1 MQYGLLFQLANKNGT
16 HIYENM
22 SSAIIADLVKKKD
35 KIKNGIL
42 EKNEEQHKKGKLTAR
57 ERIEVLLDKGSF
69 QEFGIFIKHRSAN
82 FGLDKKDLPCDG
94 VITGC
99 GTIFGR
105 PVYVYSQDF
114 SVAGGSLGEMQAQ
127 KITALQ
133 KRALETKCPII
144 GINDSGG
151 ARIQEGVDALAGYG
165 NIFQNNI
172 DASGVIPQISLIMG
186 PCAGGAAYSPALT
199 DFTIMSR
206 GTSYMFITGPNV
218 VKKSTGEDVSFEEL
232 GGAGT
237 HAQISG
243 VADLA
248 FDNDMDTLEQ
258 TRNLFSFLPLSNVD
272 NSQNIDLSD
281 DYTRECP
288 VLDSIV
294 PDDPM
299 MPYDIKG
306 VISNVVD
313 NGEFFEIQPDFAKN
327 IVIGFARVAGRTIGI
342 VANQPMEMAGCI
354 DIKASRKAARF
365 VRFCDAFNIPIVSF
379 VDVPGFLPGK
389 DQEHD
394 AIIRHGAKLLYAYG
408 EATVPKVTV
417 VLRKSYGGA
426 YIVMG
431 SKHLSNDLNYA
442 WPNAEIA
449 VLGAQQAG
457 EILFK
462 KYCATDDE
470 YQVKLKEYS
479 EKFLNPYYA
488 ASRGYIDDV
497 IKPSKTREIIHRSL
511 EMLLN
516 KKQHSPWKKHD
527 NLPM

>member
-1 MQYGLLFQLANKNGT
+1 MPNA
-16 HIYENM
+16 
-22 SSAIIADLVKKKD
+22 SIIELSKKKD
-35 KIKNGIL
+35 EIRNGNKAGA
-42 EKNEEQHKKGKLTAR
+42 ENQHKKNKLTAR
-57 ERIEVLLDKGSF
+57 ERINILLDSGSF
-69 QEFGIFIKHRSAN
+69 QEFGMFVKHRSTN

-127 KITALQ
+127 KITSLQ
-133 KRALETKCPII
+133 KKALESKCPII
-144 GINDSGG
+144 GINDSGV
-151 ARIQEGVDALAGYG
+151 ARIQEGIDALAGYG
-165 NIFQNNI
+165 SIFQNNI
-172 DASGVIPQISLIMG
+172 DASGVIPQISVIMG

-199 DFTIMSR
+199 DFTFMSR

-218 VKKSTGEDVSFEEL
+218 IKATTGEDITFEDL

-237 HAQISG
+237 HTQISG

-248 FDNDMDTLEQ
+248 FDNDIETLNQ
-258 TRNLFSFLPLSNVD
+258 VRNLFTYLPLSNTD
-272 NSQNIDLSD
+272 NSQNINLSD
-281 DYTRECP
+281 DCTRRSLI
-288 VLDSIV
+288 LDSII
-294 PDDPM
+294 PDNPM
-299 MPYDIKG
+299 LPYDIKE
-306 VISNVVD
+306 VICNIVD

-327 IVIGFARVAGRTIGI
+327 IVVCFARIVGRTVGI

-365 VRFCDAFNIPIVSF
+365 VRFCDAFNIPIISL

-389 DQEHD
+389 DQEHN

-408 EATVPKVTV
+408 EATVPKIAI

-431 SKHLSNDLNYA
+431 SKHLNNDLNYA

-449 VLGAQQAG
+449 VLGAKQAG

-462 KYCATDDE
+462 KHCQTDEE
-470 YQVKLKEYS
+470 YQQKLKEYTD
-479 EKFLNPYYA
+479 KFLNPYYA

-516 KKQHSPWKKHD
+516 KKHQKPWKKHD

>member
-1 MQYGLLFQLANKNGT
+1 MPNKS
-16 HIYENM
+16 IFEL
-22 SSAIIADLVKKKD
+22 SEKKD
-35 KIKNGIL
+35 KIKNGCPDGIDA
-42 EKNEEQHKKGKLTAR
+42 QHKKGKLTAR
-57 ERIEVLLDKGSF
+57 ERIDILLDKGSF
-69 QEFGIFIKHRSAN
+69 QEFGIFVKHRSTN

-94 VITGC
+94 VITGY

-133 KRALETKCPII
+133 KRAMETKCPII

-151 ARIQEGVDALAGYG
+151 ARIQEGIDALAGYG

-218 VKKSTGEDVSFEEL
+218 VKATTGEDISFEEL
-232 GGAGT
+232 GGADT
-237 HAQISG
+237 HTQISG

-248 FDNDMDTLEQ
+248 FDNDMDTIEQ
-258 TRNLFSFLPLSNVD
+258 TRILFSYLPLSNID

-281 DYTRECP
+281 DCTRECMI
-288 VLDSIV
+288 LDSII
-294 PDDPM
+294 PEDPTV
-299 MPYDIKG
+299 PYDMKEI
-306 VISNVVD
+306 INNVVD
-313 NGEFFEIQPDFAKN
+313 NGDFFEIQKDFAKN
-327 IVIGFARVAGRTIGI
+327 IIIGFARIIGRTIGI

-365 VRFCDAFNIPIVSF
+365 VRFCDAFNIPIVSL
-379 VDVPGFLPGK
+379 VDVPGFLPGAE
-389 DQEHD
+389 QEHG

-408 EATVPKVTV
+408 EATVPKVSI

-431 SKHLSNDLNYA
+431 SKHLNNDLNYA

-449 VLGAQQAG
+449 VLGAKQAG

-462 KYCATDDE
+462 KKCTSEEE
-470 YQVKLKEYS
+470 YNQKLKEYS
-479 EKFLNPYYA
+479 DKFLNPYYA

-497 IKPSKTREIIHRSL
+497 IKPSKTREVIHRSIEL
-511 EMLLN
+511 LLN
-516 KKQHSPWKKHD
+516 KKQQKLWKKHD

>member
-1 MQYGLLFQLANKNGT
+1 MSNASIIELAKKRDNIQNGD
-16 HIYENM
+16 ISRIE
-22 SSAIIADLVKKKD
+22 A
-35 KIKNGIL
+35 
-42 EKNEEQHKKGKLTAR
+42 QHKKCKLTAR
-57 ERIEVLLDKGSF
+57 ERINVLLDKGSF
-69 QEFGIFIKHRSAN
+69 QEFGMFVKHRSTN

-94 VITGC
+94 VVTGY

-114 SVAGGSLGEMQAQ
+114 SVAGGSLGEMQAKKIAEIQ
-127 KITALQ
+127 K
-133 KRALETKCPII
+133 KALESRCPII

-151 ARIQEGVDALAGYG
+151 ARIQEGIDALAGYG

-199 DFTIMSR
+199 DFTIMSKD
-206 GTSYMFITGPNV
+206 TSYMFITGPNV
-218 VKKSTGEDVSFEEL
+218 IKATTGEEITFEGL
-232 GGAGT
+232 GGAST
-237 HAQISG
+237 HTHISG

-248 FDNDMDTLEQ
+248 FDNDIETLMQ
-258 TRNLFSFLPLSNVD
+258 TRKLFSFLPLSNID
-272 NSQNIDLSD
+272 KSQNINLTD
-281 DYTRECP
+281 DCERECP
-288 VLDSIV
+288 ILDSIV
-294 PDDPM
+294 PENSM
-299 MPYDIKG
+299 IPYNIKE
-306 VISNVVD
+306 VINNVID
-313 NGEFFEIQPDFAKN
+313 NGDFFEIQPDFAKN
-327 IVIGFARVAGRTIGI
+327 IVVGFARIIGRTIGI

-365 VRFCDAFNIPIVSF
+365 VRFCDAFNIPIVSL

-389 DQEHD
+389 EQEHG

-408 EATVPKVTV
+408 EATVPKIAI

-431 SKHLSNDLNYA
+431 SKHLNNDLNYA

-449 VLGAQQAG
+449 VLGAKQAG

-462 KYCATDDE
+462 KHTSNEEE
-470 YQVKLKEYS
+470 YQQKIQEYS
-479 EKFLNPYYA
+479 DKFLNPYYA

-511 EMLLN
+511 EILIN
-516 KKQHSPWKKHD
+516 KQQQKPWKKHD